1 VILDIRTPA
10 EYDPKH
16 IEGAI
21 NRNYYETFDQKLD
34 SLDKQKRYL
43 LHCQSGARSAG
54 AFSKMKTKNFKE
66 VYNLKGGIKDWINA
80 GLPVTSAFSPLLMF
94 VSDTLFTETQVQ
106 IGTTDTIKLMITN
119 RANDTL
125 KILSIDDF
133 SNPEFTTDFDIDTMI
148 LGAADYKF
156 NVFYTPTDESPDSL
170 IFTINSNGG
179 TKTAKIYRRSVLS
192 PICDCIQAETVLIYP
207 NPASDYLYIYSNM
220 VSKKEYL
227 VSDINGKIVKRHLI
241 SNNDNIHKIEIDD
254 LKPGFYFIKSIAGI
268 DKSGTYKFI
277 KN

>member
-1 VILDIRTPA
+1 
-10 EYDPKH
+10 
-16 IEGAI
+16 
-21 NRNYYETFDQKLD
+21 
-34 SLDKQKRYL
+34 
-43 LHCQSGARSAG
+43 
-54 AFSKMKTKNFKE
+54 
-66 VYNLKGGIKDWINA
+66 
-80 GLPVTSAFSPLLMF
+80 
-94 VSDTLFTETQVQ
+94 
-106 IGTTDTIKLMITN
+106 MITN

-156 NVFYTPTDESPDSL
+156 NVYYTPTDESPDSL
-170 IFTINSNGG
+170 ILTINTNGG